1 MKQDILNFKF
11 ENKKDFYVTSKN
23 SLAFDLIQKWP
34 DWNNQFFFLYG
45 PTKCG
50 KTTICKIWQKK
61 SKAIFLDNNKIEK
74 LKEFS
79 YSLGSIKDKWVEP
92 HPYGNGFFIL
102 SYED

>member
-11 ENKKDFYVTSKN
+11 ENKDFYVTSKN

-34 DWNNQFFFLYG
+34 NWNNQFFLYG

-61 SKAIFLDNNKIEK
+61 SKAIFLDKKKIEK
-74 LKEFS
+74 FLNNTYKNHLKS
-79 YSLGSIKDKWVEP
+79 RTIGY
-92 HPYGNGFFIL
+92 
-102 SYED
+102 

>member
-1 MKQDILNFKF
+1 MEIFTKLKIINETRYFFFKF

-34 DWNNQFFFLYG
+34 NWNNQFFFLYG

-61 SKAIFLDNNKIEK
+61 SKAIFLNKK
-74 LKEFS
+74 NRKVS
-79 YSLGSIKDKWVEP
+79 
-92 HPYGNGFFIL
+92 
-102 SYED
+102 